1 MKSSKQELMGKVKVS
16 VATND
21 CWEHVTKTV
30 NMFANYFAFGGKT
43 KTVKGNF
50 VVAMDNLTI
59 QECEE
64 FSADAIASAF
74 NYSTKKDGLTIEQ
87 FIGYACVAVK
97 NKLQKHWQEKKKY
110 SFVRLPMDTERD
122 CLISEDIV
130 IEQTERVFSVIKD
143 IVLSEDIDSQVADI
157 IVSLALGDKNGG
169 LQEEK
174 RSTRYWKINNARE
187 VFHSFYFADLI
198 KEDEVTMN
206 KLREAKA
213 KRVDEELAL
222 TDFVSQL
229 YKYARVIE
237 TPEPEVVESEPTE
250 FDYTASLVN
259 LNQVAL
265 DKVLEQRP
273 ELIKFLD

>member
-1 MKSSKQELMGKVKVS
+1 MEKVKVS
-16 VATND
+16 VATSE
-21 CWEHVTKTV
+21 CWEHLTRKV
-30 NMFANYFAFGGKT
+30 NSYAKHFAFGGKT
-43 KTVKGNF
+43 KTAKGNF
-50 VVAMDNLTI
+50 VVAMDDLTI

-64 FSADAIASAF
+64 FSADAIASAI
-74 NYSTKKDGLTIEQ
+74 NYSSKKDGLTIDQ
-87 FIGYACVAVK
+87 LIGYACMAVK
-97 NKLQKHWQEKKKY
+97 NKLMKHWVEKKKY
-110 SFVRLPMDTERD
+110 SFVRIPLDSERD
-122 CLISEDIV
+122 CMISEDIV

-174 RSTRYWKINNARE
+174 RSTRYWKLNNARE

-213 KRVDEELAL
+213 KRVDEEVAL
-222 TDFVSQL
+222 SDFISQL

-237 TPEPEVVESEPTE
+237 TAETEVVEYTPTE
-250 FDYTASLVN
+250 DDYRNSLKT
-259 LNQVAL
+259 LSSAAL
-265 DKVLEQRP
+265 DKIIEQRP